1 MLDSGNELSIIWTFA
16 YGVGY
21 SLSLTFL
28 VRKICQIK
36 LKSTKEETSHSLME
50 VKSSRHLMCLEKD
63 RPLYVC
69 ANALCRFQLR
79 QPKALPQN
87 RCSDYEKQLQYISK
101 FCVILKMFLY
111 HKCFY
116 LTQLTE
122 DKKDTPCICLWSK
135 HLAFSTMLFV
145 WVYSALSWRY
155 SCAFAALQLDFG
167 KLSFKWL
174 SFSWSAHEPS
184 FLTWAIPR
192 SRDISLTLKKPT

>member
-63 RPLYVC
+63 KPLYVC

-101 FCVILKMFLY
+101 FCVILKR
-111 HKCFY
+111 FY
-116 LTQLTE
+116 ITNVFIWLNLPKI
-122 DKKDTPCICLWSK
+122 KKTHLVYVCGRNTWHFQRCYWYEFTAHFHDAIRARLLRCSWISENCLLSDC
-135 HLAFSTMLFV
+135 HFHGVRMSLAF
-145 WVYSALSWRY
+145 
-155 SCAFAALQLDFG
+155 
-167 KLSFKWL
+167 
-174 SFSWSAHEPS
+174 
-184 FLTWAIPR
+184 
-192 SRDISLTLKKPT
+192 